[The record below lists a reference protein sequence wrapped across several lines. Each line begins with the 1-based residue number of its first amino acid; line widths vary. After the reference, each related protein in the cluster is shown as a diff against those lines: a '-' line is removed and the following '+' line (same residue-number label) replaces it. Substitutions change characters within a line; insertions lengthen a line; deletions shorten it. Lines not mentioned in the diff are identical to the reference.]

1 MENNEHKTDAEKNI
15 FLSMKMILSKA
26 SISDR
31 LKPII
36 CLQSINLWVNVETEE
51 I

>member
-1 MENNEHKTDAEKNI
+1 MKNNEYKTDAEEDI

-26 SISDR
+26 SISGR

-36 CLQSINLWVNVETEE
+36 CLQSINP
-51 I
+51 